1 MKKLQSLTLSL
12 VLILGLFACETKNEQ
27 KIDLTAADIEQ
38 LAQDAYLYGLQQV
51 IYYGTRF
58 NYTQNVGSN
67 VYEGVNRWNVV
78 NDGNPIDTKF
88 KAIVTPNATTAYA
101 VGFLD
106 IQSEPI
112 VIEMPEVT
120 DRYFSLQIMNPYG
133 IFNLYA
139 GNQFNGTKARA
150 YLIIPKGYDSTI
162 PDDFVTTDIIA
173 MPSNTLCAIVRYVRK
188 DPASKDES
196 VYIKKL
202 LASTTITPVSKWVSN
217 GSKGMNRDE
226 QEIVNGDYV
235 IYARNKELT
244 TAQVDNQT
252 ASDFFAFL
260 QLVLN
265 DSSMP
270 LMTDS
275 KKEIEFLERL
285 VNINIGAGLP
295 FDWGKMD
302 VETQNALTKGF
313 EAGRTLVKKFAKE
326 NLKDVNSWGFG
337 GVMTDFETDWLFRS
351 VLADFGWLGPD
362 KNISHT
368 AAFAFTDA
376 NKEPLNG
383 KNNYTIT
390 FDMDYLPPVSE
401 FWSLPLYDAAG
412 YFTDNEIDRFSINS
426 FQLESGLLHVEN
438 NKLILYLQNKKPT
451 DAKQLKN
458 WLPTPAEGFRMT
470 PRFYGPKYPLIDGS
484 YKMPK
489 IVKSN

>member
-1 MKKLQSLTLSL
+1 MKKFLSITLSL
-12 VLILGLFACETKNEQ
+12 ILILRLFACESTKEQ
-27 KIDLTAADIEQ
+27 KIELTTTDKEQ
-38 LAQDAYLYGLQQV
+38 LAQDAYSYGLQQV
-51 IYYGTRF
+51 IFYGTRF

-67 VYEGVNRWNVV
+67 VYEGLNRWNLV

-112 VIEMPEVT
+112 VIEMPEVA
-120 DRYFSLQIMNPYG
+120 DRYFALQIMNPYG

-150 YLIIPKGYDSTI
+150 YLIIPEGYDGAV
-162 PDDFVTTDIIA
+162 PDDFVTTDIIP
-173 MPSNTLCAIVRYVRK
+173 MPSNTLCAIVRYARK
-188 DPASKDES
+188 DPASKEES
-196 VYIKKL
+196 IYIKKL

-217 GSKGMNRDE
+217 GSKGMSRDE
-226 QEIVNGDYV
+226 QEIVDGGYV
-235 IYARNKELT
+235 VYARNKELT

-252 ASDFFAFL
+252 AADFFTFL

-265 DSSMP
+265 DPSMP
-270 LMTDS
+270 LMADS
-275 KKEIEFLERL
+275 QKESDFLERL
-285 VNINIGAGLP
+285 AKINIGSGFP
-295 FDWGKMD
+295 FDWEKMD

-313 EAGRTLVKKFAKE
+313 EAGRELVKRYAQE
-326 NLKDVNSWGFG
+326 NLKNVNSWGFG
-337 GVMTDFETDWLFRS
+337 GVMQRFETDWLFRS

-362 KNISHT
+362 KIISHT

-390 FDMDYLPPVSE
+390 FDMDNLPPVSE
-401 FWSLPLYDAAG
+401 FWSIPLYDAAG

-426 FQLESGLLHVEN
+426 FQLESGLLHVED
-438 NKLILYLQNKKPT
+438 NKLVLYLQNKKPA
-451 DAKQLKN
+451 DPKQLKN
-458 WLPTPAEGFRMT
+458 WLPTPDEGFRMT

-484 YKMPK
+484 YEMPK